1 MQQLET
7 SNFVHGSAT
16 TRSTV
21 VGVSLIHKLTV
32 DEFVDFT
39 IPRRLGVA
47 KFSVQNVEIT
57 HVTTPS

>member
-21 VGVSLIHKLTV
+21 VGVSLIH
-32 DEFVDFT
+32 EFVDFT
-39 IPRRLGVA
+39 IPRGLGVA